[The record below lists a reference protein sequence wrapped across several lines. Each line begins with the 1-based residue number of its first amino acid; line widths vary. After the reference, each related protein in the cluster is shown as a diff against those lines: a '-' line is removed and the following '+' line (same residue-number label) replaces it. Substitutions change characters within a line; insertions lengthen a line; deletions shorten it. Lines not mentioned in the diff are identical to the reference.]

1 MVSGV
6 CEVAP
11 NTPKP
16 PARLTAATTSRQ
28 WLKASSGNSMPSISQ
43 IGDFMAVSTPCG
55 SYLALLVLCLN
66 FREFFNDASLSEACM
81 PSGLRPHPEE
91 RRRRRASKDE
101 GPTVASW
108 FSPRCEASS
117 GDGASAPPHHEGRV
131 FHAAKYATRQGCFV
145 SCAFAAAGRML
156 SATPEKSE
164 GVRMSALQPVSGK
177 GHAAGNETYDVVV
190 VGAGFAGMYMLHR
203 LRGLGLTVRV
213 FEQGG
218 DVGGTWYWNRYPGAR
233 CDVQSRQSSYSFS
246 DELEQEWDWSER
258 YAPQP
263 EILKYANH
271 VADRFKLRPD
281 IALNTRVDRASFDES
296 ANTWQVT
303 TSAGN
308 TVIAKYVVLAAG
320 CLSNARMPDIKGLA
334 GFKGKV
340 YHPGHWPHEP
350 VDFTGLRVAVI
361 GTGSSGIQSVPVIA
375 GQASHLTVFQRTANF
390 SIPARNAVLTSE
402 EREAVR
408 AKYPEIRRF
417 AREEARNGIYTEMPD
432 RGALDD
438 GDNERRAKYE
448 SRWSYG
454 GLTFMAAYNNLA
466 LDKAANDTAADFVR
480 EKIAEIVRDPQTAKL
495 LQPNNHPIGSKR
507 ICVDTDYFATFNRP
521 NVTLVDIRS
530 NPIEE
535 ILPNAVHTAG
545 KDYEVDAL
553 VLATG
558 FDAMTGSVAKI
569 DISGRNG
576 QTLNQKWAEG
586 PKTYLG
592 LMSSGFPNLF
602 IITGPGS
609 PSVLSNMMVSIEQ
622 HVDWIT
628 DCIAYMRGR
637 NLDAMEAE
645 KQAEDS
651 WVAHVNG
658 VAQTT
663 LYPQANSWYM
673 GANIPGKPQIFMPYI
688 GGVGVYR
695 QICNNVAAKGYKGFA
710 MTAAEQPQKMAALS

>member
-1 MVSGV
+1 
-6 CEVAP
+6 
-11 NTPKP
+11 
-16 PARLTAATTSRQ
+16 
-28 WLKASSGNSMPSISQ
+28 
-43 IGDFMAVSTPCG
+43 
-55 SYLALLVLCLN
+55 
-66 FREFFNDASLSEACM
+66 
-81 PSGLRPHPEE
+81 
-91 RRRRRASKDE
+91 
-101 GPTVASW
+101 
-108 FSPRCEASS
+108 
-117 GDGASAPPHHEGRV
+117 
-131 FHAAKYATRQGCFV
+131 
-145 SCAFAAAGRML
+145 
-156 SATPEKSE
+156 
-164 GVRMSALQPVSGK
+164 MSALQSVSGK
-177 GHAAGNETYDVVV
+177 SHAAGAEAYDVVV

-203 LRGLGLTVRV
+203 LRGKGLSVRV
-213 FEQGG
+213 YEQGG

-233 CDVQSRQSSYSFS
+233 CDVESMQYSYSFS
-246 DELEQEWDWSER
+246 DELQREWDWSER
-258 YAPQP
+258 YAPQH
-263 EILKYANH
+263 EILRYANH

-281 IALNTRVDRASFDES
+281 IQLDTRVDRAAFDES
-296 ANTWQVT
+296 ANNWSVA
-303 TSAGN
+303 TSDGK
-308 TVIAKYVVLAAG
+308 TVIAKYVVLATG
-320 CLSNARMPDIKGLA
+320 CLSNARMPDIKGL
-334 GFKGKV
+334 GDFKGKV
-340 YHPGHWPHEP
+340 YHTGHWPHEP
-350 VDFTGLRVAVI
+350 VDFTGQRVAVI

-390 SIPARNAVLTSE
+390 SIPARNAALTSE

-432 RGALDD
+432 KGALDD

-448 SRWSYG
+448 SRWNYG

-466 LDKAANDTAADFVR
+466 LDKVANDTAADFVR
-480 EKIAEIVRDPQTAKL
+480 EKIAEIVRDPQTARL

-507 ICVDTDYFATFNRP
+507 ICVDTDYFATFNRE

-530 NPIEE
+530 NPIEQ
-535 ILPNAVHTAG
+535 ILPNAVRTRE

-569 DISGRNG
+569 DIRGRQG
-576 QTLNQKWAEG
+576 QTFNQKWAEG

-592 LMSSGFPNLF
+592 LMSAGFPNLF

-628 DCIAYMRGR
+628 DCIGYMRDRGFE
-637 NLDAMEAE
+637 AMEAKRE
-645 KQAEDS
+645 AEDN
-651 WVAHVNG
+651 WVAHVNE
-658 VAQTT
+658 VAHTT

-695 QICNNVAAKGYKGFA
+695 QICNDVAAKGYEGFA
-710 MTAAEQPQKMAALS
+710 MTAVEQPRAAVAS

>member
-1 MVSGV
+1 
-6 CEVAP
+6 
-11 NTPKP
+11 
-16 PARLTAATTSRQ
+16 
-28 WLKASSGNSMPSISQ
+28 
-43 IGDFMAVSTPCG
+43 
-55 SYLALLVLCLN
+55 
-66 FREFFNDASLSEACM
+66 
-81 PSGLRPHPEE
+81 
-91 RRRRRASKDE
+91 
-101 GPTVASW
+101 
-108 FSPRCEASS
+108 
-117 GDGASAPPHHEGRV
+117 
-131 FHAAKYATRQGCFV
+131 
-145 SCAFAAAGRML
+145 
-156 SATPEKSE
+156 
-164 GVRMSALQPVSGK
+164 MSALQSVSGK
-177 GHAAGNETYDVVV
+177 SHAAGAEAYDVVV

-203 LRGLGLTVRV
+203 LRGQGLSVRV
-213 FEQGG
+213 YEQGG

-233 CDVQSRQSSYSFS
+233 CDVESMQYSYSFS
-246 DELEQEWDWSER
+246 DELQREWDWSER
-258 YAPQP
+258 YAPQH
-263 EILKYANH
+263 EILRYANH

-281 IALNTRVDRASFDES
+281 IQLDTRVDRAAFDES
-296 ANTWQVT
+296 ANTWSVT
-303 TSAGN
+303 TSDGK
-308 TVIAKYVVLAAG
+308 TVTAKYVVLATG
-320 CLSNARMPDIKGLA
+320 CLSNARMPDIKGL
-334 GFKGKV
+334 GDFKGKV
-340 YHPGHWPHEP
+340 YHTGHWPHEP
-350 VDFTGLRVAVI
+350 VDFTGQRVAVI

-390 SIPARNAVLTSE
+390 SIPARNAALTSE

-432 RGALDD
+432 KGALDD

-507 ICVDTDYFATFNRP
+507 ICVDTDYFATFNRE

-530 NPIEE
+530 NPIEQ
-535 ILPNAVHTAG
+535 ILPNAVRTRER
-545 KDYEVDAL
+545 DYEVDAL

-569 DISGRNG
+569 DIRGRQE

-592 LMSSGFPNLF
+592 LMSAGFPNLF

-628 DCIAYMRGR
+628 DCIGYMRDRGFE
-637 NLDAMEAE
+637 AMEAKRE
-645 KQAEDS
+645 AEDN
-651 WVAHVNG
+651 WVAHVNE
-658 VAQTT
+658 VAHTT

-695 QICNNVAAKGYKGFA
+695 QICNDVAAKGYEGFA
-710 MTAAEQPQKMAALS
+710 MTAVEQPRAAVAS